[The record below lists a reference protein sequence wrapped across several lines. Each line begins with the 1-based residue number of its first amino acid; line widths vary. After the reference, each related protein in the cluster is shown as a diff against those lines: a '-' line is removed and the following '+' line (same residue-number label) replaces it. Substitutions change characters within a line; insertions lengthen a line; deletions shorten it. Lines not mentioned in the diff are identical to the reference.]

1 MSETT
6 DFIKRMAAEAGRP
19 SEAGYAGA
27 AFGRVL
33 FAGTV
38 GAFALAVLLIYLV
51 FEGTFDLADVL
62 RSYPFHFKLGT
73 MGLLAMGAFLT
84 LRQQGIPGS
93 SAWMALAALPG
104 PVTLLLLA
112 IFDRSGFPL
121 LGRDASSVPICFFAI
136 VGASV
141 PALLILLWV
150 TRRAVVTRPAT
161 AGASAG
167 LLAGA
172 LGAAAYAIACKNDG
186 AAFVFIWYG
195 LAIGTV
201 CFLGALIGRRYL
213 RW

>member
-6 DFIKRMAAEAGRP
+6 DFIKRMAAEAGLR

-38 GAFALAVLLIYLV
+38 GAFVLAVLLIDLV
-51 FEGTFDLADVL
+51 FAGTFDLTEVL

-73 MGLLAMGAFLT
+73 MGLLALGAFLT

-104 PVTLLLLA
+104 PVALLLLA

-121 LGRDASSVPICFFAI
+121 LGREATSVPICFFAI

-150 TRRAVVTRPAT
+150 ARRAVVTRPAT

-186 AAFVFIWYG
+186 AAFVLIWYG

-201 CFLGALIGRRYL
+201 CFLGALIGQRYL

>member
-6 DFIKRMAAEAGRP
+6 DFIKHMAAEAGRP
-19 SEAGYAGA
+19 TGAGYAGA

-38 GAFALAVLLIYLV
+38 GAFALAVLLICLV
-51 FEGTFDLADVL
+51 FAGTFGPAEVL

-84 LRQQGIPGS
+84 LRQQGIPGAS
-93 SAWMALAALPG
+93 TWMALAALPG
-104 PVTLLLLA
+104 PVVLLFLA

-121 LGRDASSVPICFFAI
+121 LGRDATAVPICFFAI

>member
-6 DFIKRMAAEAGRP
+6 DFIKRIAAEAGEP
-19 SEAGYAGA
+19 SEAAYAGA
-27 AFGRVL
+27 ALGRVL

-38 GAFALAVLLIYLV
+38 GAFALAVLLIVVV
-51 FEGTFDLADVL
+51 FVGTFDPAEVL

-84 LRQQGIPGS
+84 LRQQGTPGS
-93 SAWMALAALPG
+93 SPWMALASLPG
-104 PVTLLLLA
+104 PMALLLLA
-112 IFDRSGFPL
+112 IFDHSGFPL
-121 LGRDASSVPICFFAI
+121 LGSDATSVPICFFAV
-136 VGASV
+136 VGASL

-150 TRRAVVTRPAT
+150 TRRAVVTQPAM

-172 LGAAAYAIACKNDG
+172 LGGAAYAIACKNNG
-186 AAFVFIWYG
+186 ATFVLIWYG

-201 CFLGALIGRRYL
+201 CFLGAQIGQRYL

>member
-6 DFIKRMAAEAGRP
+6 DFIKRMAAEAGQP

-27 AFGRVL
+27 AFDRVL

-51 FEGTFDLADVL
+51 FAGTFDFADVL

-84 LRQQGIPGS
+84 LRQKGVPGS

-104 PVTLLLLA
+104 PLVLLLLA
-112 IFDRSGFPL
+112 VFDRSGFPL
-121 LGRDASSVPICFFAI
+121 LGRDVTSVPICFFSI
-136 VGASV
+136 VGASS

-150 TRRAVVTRPAT
+150 TRRAVVTRPAA

-186 AAFVFIWYG
+186 AAFVLIWYG
-195 LAIGTV
+195 LAIGSV
-201 CFLGALIGRRYL
+201 CFLGALIGQRYL

>member
-1 MSETT
+1 MSWTT
-6 DFIKRMAAEAGRP
+6 DFIKRMAAEAGLP

-27 AFGRVL
+27 AFDRVL
-33 FAGTV
+33 FGGTV

-51 FEGTFDLADVL
+51 FAGSFDLAEVL

-73 MGLLAMGAFLT
+73 MGLLAVGAFLT

-93 SAWMALAALPG
+93 SPWMALAALPG
-104 PVTLLLLA
+104 PLVLLLLA

-121 LGRDASSVPICFFAI
+121 LGRDATAVPICFFAI
-136 VGASV
+136 LGASL

-150 TRRAVVTRPAT
+150 TRRAVVTRPVM
-161 AGASAG
+161 AGASSG

-172 LGAAAYAIACKNDG
+172 LGAAAYAVACKNDG
-186 AAFVFIWYG
+186 AAFVLIWYG

-201 CFLGALIGRRYL
+201 CCLGALIGRRYL

>member
-6 DFIKRMAAEAGRP
+6 NFIKHMAAEAGQP
-19 SEAGYAGA
+19 AEAGYAGA
-27 AFGRVL
+27 AFDRIL
-33 FAGTV
+33 FLGTV
-38 GAFALAVLLIYLV
+38 GAAALAVVLIYLV
-51 FEGTFDLADVL
+51 FAGTFDLTGVL
-62 RSYPFHFKLGT
+62 RSYPFHFKFGT

-93 SAWMALAALPG
+93 SPWVALAALPG
-104 PVTLLLLA
+104 PVVLLLLA
-112 IFDRSGFPL
+112 IFDHSGFPL
-121 LGRDASSVPICFFAI
+121 LGRDATSVPICFCAI
-136 VGASV
+136 VGASL

-150 TRRAVVTRPAT
+150 TRRAAVTRPAA

-186 AAFVFIWYG
+186 ATFVLVWYG

-201 CFLGALIGRRYL
+201 CCLGALIGQRYL